1 MKSSTF
7 HASLK
12 SKHVEGEVGKGIN
25 TYNIYGQ
32 AQLLNMIAL
41 NALELAEVTATY
53 LKYFPVV
60 DL

>member
-1 MKSSTF
+1 MG
-7 HASLK
+7 
-12 SKHVEGEVGKGIN
+12 KHM
-25 TYNIYGQ
+25 
-32 AQLLNMIAL
+32 QLLNMIAL

>member
-32 AQLLNMIAL
+32 AH
-41 NALELAEVTATY
+41 ATSEHDCV
-53 LKYFPVV
+53 KCFGVG
-60 DL
+60 